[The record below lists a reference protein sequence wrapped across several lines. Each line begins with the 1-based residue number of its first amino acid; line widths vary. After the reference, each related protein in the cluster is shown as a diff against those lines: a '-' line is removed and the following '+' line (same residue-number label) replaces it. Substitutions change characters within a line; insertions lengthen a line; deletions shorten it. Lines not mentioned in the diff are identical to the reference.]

1 MLSER
6 QIKIL
11 EALEQHKDGLT
22 SEELARL
29 CGVSAKTVRTDAKAI
44 MTELPE
50 NIAKLHS
57 SKRQG
62 YWLTIQDNNALNKLL
77 QKEQISDSAER
88 CHFILTT
95 LLYTALS
102 GEPVRQQALADK
114 LFVGLSTFKLD
125 MREVRHIL
133 NRYELQIESFKNEG
147 MRLTGEECQLRQCLY
162 EQLIAHHPQQ
172 MTGYGLPAGI
182 DHDTLRQMIIK
193 AVSAYDIVLMDDS
206 LEQLIGYLFISLVRA
221 GLEANVTYKLQES
234 KAIESHREFLA
245 AQSIFEELFK
255 EFKLD
260 VLTGEIYYMAQ
271 HIIASRKYS
280 STNDEIAKQVENLT
294 ELILS
299 RIFDLVGMD
308 FRSDENL
315 RQGLSTHLEAVIPRI
330 RFNTSIH
337 NEVLSVVKKEY
348 PLAFQLGIIAGKV
361 IEKNEGATVSED
373 EIGFLAVHFGAA
385 LTRLNLAREHGK
397 QSVYIVC
404 GSGVGTAGLLKA
416 RLEEC
421 FSGLLLV
428 KGVLPGYRLRQETIA
443 AADLIIS
450 TIPAEKLPPLSK
462 ENATKL
468 VIVRHFLDAAEI
480 KAIRERLWRTTRLL
494 AENVEKFFKREC
506 FLIEK
511 KQFKDKEEILN
522 LMTRQLED
530 LGFMDS
536 QASKSVLEREYA
548 SPTEIGNL
556 VAIPHPMVN
565 ETAISAISVMV
576 LPRPLKW
583 AEQQVQVVF
592 LLSIAKDEFYLWEP
606 IFLKLFKYLVKENG
620 VKRLLQKP
628 DYDSFICDFKNS
640 F

>member
-29 CGVSAKTVRTDAKAI
+29 CGVSSKTVRTDARAI

-50 NIAKLHS
+50 EIAILSS

-62 YWLTIQDNNALNKLL
+62 YWLSIKDNSEFAKLL
-77 QKEQISDSAER
+77 TGNQAADGDER
-88 CHFILTT
+88 CPVILDS
-95 LLYTALS
+95 LLRTAIS
-102 GEPVRQQALADK
+102 GEPVRQRDLADR
-114 LFVGLSTFKLD
+114 LFVGLFTFKLD
-125 MREVRHIL
+125 LREVRSIL
-133 NRYELQIESFKNEG
+133 DQYQLQIESFKNEG
-147 MRLTGEECQLRQCLY
+147 MRVGGNERQLRQCLY
-162 EQLIAHHPQQ
+162 EQLLAGNKEIETCQKLPEDLNRKSLQQ
-172 MTGYGLPAGI
+172 K
-182 DHDTLRQMIIK
+182 IIK
-193 AVSAYDIVLMDDS
+193 ATSAYDIVLMDDS
-206 LEQLIGYLFISLVRA
+206 LEQLAGYLFISLIRA
-221 GLEANVTYKLQES
+221 SLGAEVTYKLQES
-234 KAIESHREFLA
+234 KAIESHREFMA
-245 AQSIFEELFK
+245 AQAIFEELFK
-255 EFKLD
+255 EYKLD
-260 VLTGEIYYMAQ
+260 VLTGEIYYLAQ

-280 STNDEIAKQVENLT
+280 SAENEIPKQVEALT
-294 ELILS
+294 DRILT
-299 RIFDLVGMD
+299 RIYELVGMD
-308 FRSDENL
+308 FRTDEPL
-315 RQGLSTHLEAVIPRI
+315 RQGLVTHLEAVIPRI

-337 NEVLSVVKKEY
+337 NEVLGVVKKEY
-348 PLAFQLGIIAGKV
+348 PLAFQLGVIAGKV
-361 IEKNEGATVSED
+361 IENSEGANVSED

-385 LTRLNLAREHGK
+385 LTRLNLAREQGK

-421 FSGLLLV
+421 FSGLITV
-428 KGVLPGYRLRQETIA
+428 KGVLPGYRLRQENVSS
-443 AADLIIS
+443 ADLIIS
-450 TIPAEKLPPLSK
+450 TIPADKLPPLDE
-462 ENATKL
+462 ENAAKL
-468 VIVRHFLDAAEI
+468 VIVRHFLDGTEV

-506 FLIEK
+506 FSVETK
-511 KQFKDKEEILN
+511 HFKSKEEILT
-522 LMTRQLED
+522 LMTRQLEE

-536 QASKSVLEREYA
+536 KASASVLEREQA

-565 ETAISAISVMV
+565 ETAISAISVMI

-583 AEQQVQVVF
+583 VEHQVQVVF
-592 LLSIAKDEFYLWEP
+592 LLSIAKEEFYMWEP

-620 VKRLLQKP
+620 VKRLLQNP
-628 DYDSFICDFKNS
+628 DYDSFIHDFKSS